1 MNHEVILPASL
12 IKMRIKNMN
21 RIDLNENRIKQTI
34 PRGTVIILQGT
45 QCKSFNILH
54 SGMVEV
60 LYTEDVQKDSVPE
73 IIIENSRRIGLVKS
87 EAMIGITGLLS
98 MNKSYSISMRA
109 ISECRISTRPMAH
122 EDLMSQIHK
131 DFTLNFKL
139 LRDLCTRIESALY
152 LFNNYKYLWHKYA
165 SIADSI
171 ALGSPG
177 EPSSS
182 YDKKSRTLTE
192 LKEYSGY
199 LKAIIKEEE
208 QSLLPKSW
216 DYNLFLG
223 EIQNELKLYEDHDK
237 IQAEKLIDYPQF
249 LFIKRLIQKNEKIL
263 TALFSNDDP
272 SNQYMFDFLGRTID
286 SIFNANIR
294 LTKEIR
300 ELIEMVYSDKGW
312 AVQIISGSKNN
323 DPQKRNFLHFLAKF
337 SWRCRKDTM
346 TLLGIDIFTEFRV
359 FSALKNFKNFIIPE
373 DANVQKSGSTVQ
385 TVEIQKR
392 LAKYNNLLPKILEFA
407 CLPDEFNEEF
417 QTLMDH
423 LLVAENKHANDPDLQ
438 KIRDNIS
445 IKYWQLY
452 EACFLKVIDS
462 DLKGFIPGIMLH
474 FGVIDERFLTKE
486 DLLTLD
492 SLYANNLFSDDETP
506 VMTLPYFLE
515 KIYKSEI
522 PTSMTEMGDLFKTVL
537 KSQEKLTK
545 KERENTYIYR
555 DIPEDKVRFEIRM
568 IAGELSKMLFGN
580 KKKAL
585 PFLCSETLS
594 GNVERFFINPDSF
607 IEVVQKY
614 SQRDLSLFYREVLF
628 KHKLGSDFIQKEVVP
643 NFIFYPVFGSR
654 AIMWQEMDGNNKN
667 SAGRIFFPLFFSE
680 KLVDTIL
687 TQLAYFRWEL
697 QKSIAGYNW
706 TDPVEGG
713 LVGVYYD
720 YIHYFKKNPNI
731 TPEAK
736 ERLEEFVKKTKSDK
750 DRFTK
755 EYMMWVDHEYDGK
768 MRLNNYARD
777 IFYRYCP
784 FPKNKREVMSQKPSF
799 STMENKFQNRRQKEL
814 LKLKTK
820 AIKFEKKK
828 TALPVEIDQYKNFL
842 EM

>member
-1 MNHEVILPASL
+1 MKS
-12 IKMRIKNMN
+12 
-21 RIDLNENRIKQTI
+21 IDLTKKRIKQTI
-34 PRGTVIILQGT
+34 PSGIVIILQGT

-60 LYTEDVQKDSVPE
+60 LYAENVQERSAPE
-73 IIIENSRRIGLVKS
+73 AIIDMSLRIGLVKS

-98 MNKSYSISMRA
+98 LNDDYTISIRTV
-109 ISECRISTRPMAH
+109 SECMISTHPMDR
-122 EDLMSQIHK
+122 EEFISQIHQ
-131 DFTLNFKL
+131 DLSLNFKI

-152 LFNNYKYLWHKYA
+152 LFKNYKYLWHKYA

-171 ALGSPG
+171 ALGIPG
-177 EPSSS
+177 TSLSVGEI
-182 YDKKSRTLTE
+182 KNRNQAE
-192 LKEYSGY
+192 LKEYSAY
-199 LKAIIKEEE
+199 LKALITEDD
-208 QSLLPKSW
+208 QALLPKSW

-223 EIQNELKLYEDHDK
+223 EIQNRLKLYENHDK
-237 IQAEKLIDYPQF
+237 TQAEKLIDYPQF

-263 TALFSNDDP
+263 NALFAKDDP
-272 SNQYMFDFLGRTID
+272 TNQYVFDFLGRTIE
-286 SIFNANIR
+286 SIFKANIK
-294 LTKEIR
+294 LTAEIK
-300 ELIEMVYSDKGW
+300 ELIEMIYSDKGW
-312 AVQIISGSKNN
+312 AVQAISGSKNS

-373 DANVQKSGSTVQ
+373 EDKLIKSGSAAETSG
-385 TVEIQKR
+385 IQKR
-392 LAKYNNLLPKILEFA
+392 LAKYNNLLPKILEFS
-407 CLPDEFNEEF
+407 CMSDEFNEEF
-417 QTLMDH
+417 QTLMDQ
-423 LLVAENKHANDPDLQ
+423 LLKAEKKHGSDSSLQ
-438 KIRDNIS
+438 KIRDSIS
-445 IKYWQLY
+445 LKYWQLY

-474 FGVIDERFLTKE
+474 FGVIDERFLTNE

-492 SLYANNLFSDDETP
+492 SFYANNLFNDDEIP

-522 PTSMTEMGDLFKTVL
+522 PASMTEMGDLFKTIL

-545 KERENTYIYR
+545 KERENTYIYK
-555 DIPEDKVRFEIRM
+555 DLPEDRVRFEIRK

-594 GNVERFFINPDSF
+594 GNMKRFFINPDSF
-607 IEVVQKY
+607 IEIVQKY
-614 SQRDLSLFYREVLF
+614 RQRDFSLFYREVLF
-628 KHKLGSDFIQKEVVP
+628 KHKLGSDFIQTEVVP
-643 NFIFYPVFGSR
+643 NFIFYPSFGTR
-654 AIMWQEMDGNNKN
+654 AIMWQEMDSNNKN

-680 KLVDTIL
+680 KLKDTIL

-720 YIHYFKKNPNI
+720 YIRYFKKNPNI

-736 ERLEEFVKKTKSDK
+736 ERLEEFVKKTNSDK

-755 EYMMWVDHEYDGK
+755 EYSMWVEHEYHGK
-768 MRLNNYARD
+768 MRLNNYVRD

-784 FPKNKREVMSQKPSF
+784 FPRKKREEMSQKPSF
-799 STMENKFQNRRQKEL
+799 SIMENKFQNRRQKEL
-814 LKLKTK
+814 LKLKSK

-828 TALPVEIDQYKNFL
+828 TPLPVEIDNYRNFL
-842 EM
+842 EL